1 MEKLIVA
8 IDGPAGAGKSTIAK
22 LLAETLGITYIDTGA
37 MYRAVGYY
45 FMENGISLEENI
57 QVEAGLK
64 EITIQVLSEDILL
77 NGKSVKDKIRTSDV
91 SAMASQVA
99 KLKSVREKLVKDQR
113 LMGEHQSLVMDG
125 RDIGTNVFKEAN
137 FKFFLTATPEERGRR
152 RFLEFKETNPRIT
165 LDQVIKE
172 VKERDYADENR
183 TVNPLK
189 MAEDG
194 ILIDNTHKTPKEVV
208 NEMLTMIRK

>member
-1 MEKLIVA
+1 MGKLIVA

-22 LLAETLGITYIDTGA
+22 LLAEALAITYIDTGA

-45 FMENGISLEENI
+45 FMEQGISLEDTV
-57 QVEAGLK
+57 QVESGLK
-64 EITIQVLSEDILL
+64 EITIQVLNDDILL
-77 NGKSVKDKIRTSDV
+77 NGTSVKDKIRTPEA

-99 KLKSVREKLVKDQR
+99 KIKSVREKLVKDQR
-113 LMGEHQSLVMDG
+113 LMGTHQSLVMDG
-125 RDIGTNVFKEAN
+125 RDIGTNVFKEAD

-152 RFLEFKETNPRIT
+152 RFVELEKLNPGLT
-165 LDQVIKE
+165 LDQVIRE

-183 TVNPLK
+183 EVNPLK
-189 MAEDG
+189 IAEDG

-208 NEMLTMIRK
+208 SEMLSIIRG